1 MKKGF
6 SLVEVITVLAVIAVI
21 SIPLGRLLGFM
32 MYDIPKSGKIIETN
46 TSILDAL
53 RYIKKDVNLAVNF
66 PQNFKEYS
74 ANKNCLIIEQK
85 NKTICYL
92 AQQEKISRIVIGDAK
107 EKIAWQIPNGKI
119 EWQVWR
125 KDDTGYAVEISKY
138 VELKSYNRVDKKM
151 GNSYVYFAGAYS
163 AISETPRLE
172 GREACGSPSGGQE
185 AID

>member
-6 SLVEVITVLAVIAVI
+6 SLVECITVLAIIAVI
-21 SIPLGRLLGFM
+21 SIPLAKLLKFM
-32 MYDIPKSGKIIETN
+32 IYDIPKSDKIIETN

-53 RYIKKDVNLAVNF
+53 RYIKKDINLAVNF

-74 ANKNCLIIEQK
+74 ANKNCLLIEQK

-92 AQQEKISRIVIGDAK
+92 TQQGQISRIVIDDAK
-107 EKIAWQIPNGKI
+107 GKITWQIPNGKI

-125 KDDTGYAVEISKY
+125 KDGAGCAVEISKY

-151 GNSYVYFAGAYS
+151 SNSYVYFAGAY
-163 AISETPRLE
+163 
-172 GREACGSPSGGQE
+172 QE
-185 AID
+185 AVN